1 LGINLTETEDEDPDF
16 LVDPENWDAVETFCR
31 CGTQWNYG
39 AMGGVIGMRYEGVQP
54 VITAAFPKRRHN
66 EIWSAIHIM
75 ERAALEVLNSK
86 LK

>member
-1 LGINLTETEDEDPDF
+1 LGINLPDQEDEDPDF
-16 LVDPENWDAVETFCR
+16 LVEPENWDAVEVFIR

-39 AMGGVIGMRYEGVQP
+39 AMGGVIGMRYEGVAP